1 MYVDVKSNRDQL
13 YWNNL
18 NPFVKYLIQQNIPQL
33 VGWFIFGSFLILK
46 GAFLNYLD
54 DGGLPQLSG
63 GLAQLEGS
71 RVRWG
76 RSVEVDQGIQDQ
88 HSHSFWNAEQDHQ
101 GIQQD
106 DHSHLFV
113 HQLAV
118 SVINSYT

>member
-1 MYVDVKSNRDQL
+1 M
-13 YWNNL
+13 
-18 NPFVKYLIQQNIPQL
+18 
-33 VGWFIFGSFLILK
+33 
-46 GAFLNYLD
+46 NYLD
-54 DGGLPQLSG
+54 DDGLPQLDGGLAQLGG

>member
-76 RSVEVDQGIQDQ
+76 RSVE
-88 HSHSFWNAEQDHQ
+88 ADHQ
-101 GIQQD
+101 GLQD
-106 DHSHLFV
+106 DHSHSFT
-113 HQLAV
+113 HHWAV
-118 SVINSYT
+118 SVIHLLDSDDLQLTNDTAD